1 MPPSQIFNKI
11 GQNILNNF
19 TGRDLLKD
27 GDTSENRCGCPDGNL
42 DEGHRSEDHVL
53 EVGVGTRGRIAPVV
67 GPPNRQQ
74 EQVDGVRRN
83 AVVVSNC

>member
-1 MPPSQIFNKI
+1 M
-11 GQNILNNF
+11 GQKILNNF

-27 GDTSENRCGCPDGNL
+27 GDTSENSCGCSDGDL

-53 EVGVGTRGRIAPVV
+53 EVGVGARGRIAPVV
-67 GPPNRQQ
+67 GPPDRQQ
-74 EQVDGVRRN
+74 EEVDGVRRN